1 MKLNVYSVHD
11 RKAAVF
17 ARPFI
22 APNDG
27 MALRSYAAAKM
38 DPTTE
43 LSKFPEDF
51 ALYRLGSFDDES
63 GELSPVVPTV
73 VTLEA

>member
-1 MKLNVYSVHD
+1 MKLNIYSVHD

-27 MALRSYAAAKM
+27 MALRSFAAAKL
-38 DPTTE
+38 DPSTE
-43 LSKFPEDF
+43 LAKFPEDF
-51 ALYRLGSFDDES
+51 SLYLLGSFDDET
-63 GELSPVVPTV
+63 GELSPVVPIV